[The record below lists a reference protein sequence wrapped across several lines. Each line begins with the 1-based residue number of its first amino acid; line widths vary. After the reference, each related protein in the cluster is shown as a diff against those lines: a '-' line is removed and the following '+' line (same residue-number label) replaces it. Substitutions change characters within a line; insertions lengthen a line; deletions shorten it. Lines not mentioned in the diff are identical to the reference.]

1 MRPYTCYLVLTG
13 TTRLIMVKLGLYIQN
28 NANHVWY
35 DIIIITQAS
44 RYDYDQKGHEDWIK
58 IACMC

>member
-1 MRPYTCYLVLTG
+1 
-13 TTRLIMVKLGLYIQN
+13 MVKLGLYIQN